1 MGLSPQCLLSLLVD
15 GGLGR
20 KQGRSDGGTV
30 TNERIKQC
38 RRTYDDEVERGDVGK
53 LRANKLH
60 SGQFAS
66 LASLYGMTGLTSGKF
81 LWPKEKSWVLYRTK
95 QAVIGLSFSP
105 GKLPR
110 ASFPGREESTERLVN
125 PYGNADKE
133 KETEAAGPDR
143 QRKPSTKCNL
153 QRQRSKM
160 HENELPANY
169 GRYRRFTSR
178 IHREHGIATPL
189 INNKAIAWL
198 QAASPRSVEPAASPS
213 PPPGQDGTS
222 CKIRILP
229 SSQPALRQ
237 NFSLGFQ
244 WDHALDFNPRSS
256 LGVSS
261 FSWLVDLL
269 LSLFH
274 LLPLFCLMK
283 DILAKA
289 LYISKKGD
297 FNGSDGSLTGVPENV
312 IDKWAFETRF
322 VATRA
327 KASISSQLSSYCFE
341 LSLLW
346 ESVGHL
352 FLFEFH
358 LLFGFWYRF
367 QFLCSN
373 QYLLCQASLPG
384 CPVLFNP
391 LFFCLRQRRISYTVY
406 GRAGFLAGTSSI
418 SAYCLF
424 GVGCSPLYGLAL
436 LSLLCSGRPVVF
448 LPYKNAYYIVLE
460 ASPAASKTRFVDKA
474 RSVLDLR

>member
-1 MGLSPQCLLSLLVD
+1 MEWDASFSLFLNARCLTHADRTPSFMGLSPQCLLSLLVD

-237 NFSLGFQ
+237 LEME
-244 WDHALDFNPRSS
+244 AR
-256 LGVSS
+256 
-261 FSWLVDLL
+261 
-269 LSLFH
+269 
-274 LLPLFCLMK
+274 

-322 VATRA
+322 VATRGFPSRLSCPVQSVVLLSEA
-327 KASISSQLSSYCFE
+327 KANLLYCIRSSW
-341 LSLLW
+341 LL
-346 ESVGHL
+346 
-352 FLFEFH
+352 
-358 LLFGFWYRF
+358 
-367 QFLCSN
+367 
-373 QYLLCQASLPG
+373 G
-384 CPVLFNP
+384 C
-391 LFFCLRQRRISYTVY
+391 
-406 GRAGFLAGTSSI
+406 
-418 SAYCLF
+418 
-424 GVGCSPLYGLAL
+424 
-436 LSLLCSGRPVVF
+436 GRPVVF